1 MPSLG
6 AWGASA
12 VTVIAASLAFAT
24 VGVCY
29 FLTFSDPDNPQLKP
43 KKADGSDMTPV
54 DIAPSAPHPPPP
66 PLAGLLTDG
75 AGWGCRRGVFIP
87 CISFLG
93 VAPVPRLAYQ
103 LGFGSTAALMMLSI
117 KLSFA
122 HIRPHLLR
130 HGSGITPT
138 ELQNCVLRGYQA
150 AVGVGMQGVFTLGP
164 RINGACFLHWGGA
177 AVFAGAAQAHAT
189 AALELYDRAIK
200 SGVSPALSRP
210 PVLVTTPLCP
220 PAPIRIL
227 CPV

>member
-54 DIAPSAPHPPPP
+54 DIAPSASNPPPP
-66 PLAGLLTDG
+66 PGFADG
-75 AGWGCRRGVFIP
+75 AGGCRRGVFIP

-220 PAPIRIL
+220 PASIRLL

>member
-1 MPSLG
+1 M
-6 AWGASA
+6 
-12 VTVIAASLAFAT
+12 
-24 VGVCY
+24 
-29 FLTFSDPDNPQLKP
+29 
-43 KKADGSDMTPV
+43 
-54 DIAPSAPHPPPP
+54 
-66 PLAGLLTDG
+66 
-75 AGWGCRRGVFIP
+75 FIP

-210 PVLVTTPLCP
+210 PVLVTAPLCP
-220 PAPIRIL
+220 PASIRLL
-227 CPV
+227 CPVWPGRRGGTKTLPG

>member
-1 MPSLG
+1 MLTGLG
-6 AWGASA
+6 
-12 VTVIAASLAFAT
+12 V
-24 VGVCY
+24 
-29 FLTFSDPDNPQLKP
+29 P
-43 KKADGSDMTPV
+43 
-54 DIAPSAPHPPPP
+54 
-66 PLAGLLTDG
+66 
-75 AGWGCRRGVFIP
+75 RRGVFIP

-220 PAPIRIL
+220 PASIRLL
-227 CPV
+227 CAV